1 MPASSSAAKIELSI
15 TASPARVTISGSGAT
30 TCVDNCSPK
39 TTSIRTPSS
48 TASETVRGL
57 PSMVEATVTECP
69 GRSRRRSYSAPS
81 ARATSALSG
90 AASPASDSKKSSVSP
105 GATSRD
111 HVDSGGS
118 IARTGLSATATCRR
132 GSGLRLCASSA
143 HAVTGSVTGMSTFWG
158 TSGRWGIQLPAWT
171 SSGGTGSFDKRSK
184 MAIAAPETV
193 PAIATQ
199 AAKVLSLMSPPPFL
213 LPARGE
219 FSAPR
224 ILWVRD
230 SRSW

>member
-57 PSMVEATVTECP
+57 PSTVEATVTECP

-90 AASPASDSKKSSVSP
+90 AARPASDSKKSSVSP
-105 GATSRD
+105 GAMLRD
-111 HVDSGGS
+111 HVDRGGS
-118 IARTGLSATATCRR
+118 IACTGLSANATCRR
-132 GSGLRLCASSA
+132 GPRSGASSA
-143 HAVTGSVTGMSTFWG
+143 HAVAGSVTRMSTFWG
-158 TSGRWGIQLPAWT
+158 ASGPWGIHLPAEA
-171 SSGGTGSFDKRSK
+171 SSGGTGSFDMKSER
-184 MAIAAPETV
+184 AIAAPETI

-199 AAKVLSLMSPPPFL
+199 AAIVLSLMSPPPFL